1 MAFINRWKISQNWE
15 RNVKASDSAIWTYLH
30 FKPRQRRR
38 SLFVNGLRL
47 EESVPEGTKSLLNDK
62 TNILSSFSYT
72 VQTPTPPPQ
81 KWS

>member
-15 RNVKASDSAIWTYLH
+15 RNVKASDSAIWTYLY
-30 FKPRQRRR
+30 FKPRQRHR